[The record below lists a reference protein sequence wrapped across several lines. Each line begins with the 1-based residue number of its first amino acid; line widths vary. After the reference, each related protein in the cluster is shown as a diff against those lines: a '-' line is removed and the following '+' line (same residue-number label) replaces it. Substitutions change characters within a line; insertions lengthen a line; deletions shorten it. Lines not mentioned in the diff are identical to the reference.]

1 MCEPRSKTQLN
12 IIQLMGK
19 ETKGQMRKKHLA
31 VQKAFEQKVNGAH
44 KRLK

>member
-19 ETKGQMRKKHLA
+19 ENKKQARTTHRA
-31 VQKAFEQKVNGAH
+31 IKTAFKNG
-44 KRLK
+44 KKK